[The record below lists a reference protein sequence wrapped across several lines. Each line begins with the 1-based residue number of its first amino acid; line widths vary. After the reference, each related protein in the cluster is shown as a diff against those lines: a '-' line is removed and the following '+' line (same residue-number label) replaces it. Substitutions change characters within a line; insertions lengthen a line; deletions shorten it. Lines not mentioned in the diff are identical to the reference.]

1 MMKKIFL
8 VITLIGPDKRGIVA
22 DVTEAVHDHRASIE
36 ESRMTRLGGEFAII
50 MLISLTAEIIEP
62 FSTALK
68 KFEEQG
74 LTVSIRETNLL
85 RPEKFQGFV
94 PYEVSVWGA
103 DHSGIV
109 HAVAEYLT
117 DQNIQV
123 EDVETH
129 VSKAPIT
136 GTPLFSMNAIVQA
149 PPELSLPEL
158 REKLEDIGDELGVD
172 IDVKLRMD

>member
-1 MMKKIFL
+1 MKKIYL
-8 VITLIGPDKRGIVA
+8 VLTIIGPDKRGIVA
-22 DVTEAVHDHRASIE
+22 DVTETVYDHRASIE

-50 MLISLTAEIIEP
+50 MLISLTSEKKE
-62 FSTALK
+62 SCSKALK

-74 LTVSIRETNLL
+74 LTVSIQETDLS

-103 DHSGIV
+103 DHAGIV

-117 DQNIQV
+117 DEKIQV

-129 VSKAPIT
+129 VTKAPIT
-136 GTPLFSMNAIVQA
+136 GTPLFSMTANVQA
-149 PPELSLPEL
+149 PPELTLLEL
-158 REKLEDIGDELGVD
+158 REKLEDVGDELGVD
-172 IDVKLRMD
+172 IDVKLRID

>member
-1 MMKKIFL
+1 MKKIYL
-8 VITLIGPDKRGIVA
+8 VLTIIGPDKRGIVA
-22 DVTEAVHDHRASIE
+22 DVTETVYDHHASIE
-36 ESRMTRLGGEFAII
+36 ESRMARLGGEFAII
-50 MLISLTAEIIEP
+50 MLISLSAENKEVCL
-62 FSTALK
+62 TALK

-74 LTVSIRETNLL
+74 LTVSIRETDLS

-103 DHSGIV
+103 DQPGII

-129 VSKAPIT
+129 VTKAPIT
-136 GTPLFSMNAIVQA
+136 GTPLFSMNAVVQA
-149 PPELSLPEL
+149 PPELTLPEL
-158 REKLEDIGDELGVD
+158 REKLEDVGDELGVD
-172 IDVKLRMD
+172 IDVKLRID

>member
-1 MMKKIFL
+1 MKKMYL
-8 VITLIGPDKRGIVA
+8 VVNIIGPDKRGIVSNI
-22 DVTEAVHDHRASIE
+22 TEAVYDHHASIE

-50 MLISLTAEIIEP
+50 MLVSVPADQQETCCL
-62 FSTALK
+62 ALHE
-68 KFEEQG
+68 FEAQG
-74 LTVSIRETNLL
+74 LTVTSHETNLS

-129 VSKAPIT
+129 VTKAPIT
-136 GTPLFSMNAIVQA
+136 GTPLFSMNAVVQA
-149 PPELSLPEL
+149 PPELTLPEL
-158 REKLEDIGDELGVD
+158 REKLEDVGDELGVD

>member
-1 MMKKIFL
+1 MKRIYL
-8 VITLIGPDKRGIVA
+8 VLTIIGPDKRGIVA
-22 DVTEAVHDHRASIE
+22 NITETILDHHASIE

-50 MLISLTAEIIEP
+50 MLISIPADQKETCCD
-62 FSTALK
+62 ALK

-74 LTVSIRETNLL
+74 LSVSSRETNLS
-85 RPEKFQGFV
+85 RPEKFQGYV

-117 DQNIQV
+117 DENIQV
-123 EDVETH
+123 EDIETH
-129 VSKAPIT
+129 VTKAPLT

-149 PPELSLPEL
+149 PPELGLPEL
-158 REKLEDIGDELGVD
+158 REKLEDVGDELGVD

>member
-1 MMKKIFL
+1 MKRTYL
-8 VITLIGPDKRGIVA
+8 VVTLIGSDKRGIVA
-22 DVTEAVHDHRASIE
+22 DVTEAVDDQRASIE

-50 MLISLTAEIIEP
+50 MLITVSAERKE
-62 FSTALK
+62 SCCAALK
-68 KFEEQG
+68 KFGEQG
-74 LTVSIRETNLL
+74 LTVSCRETTLS

-129 VSKAPIT
+129 VTKAPIT
-136 GTPLFSMNAIVQA
+136 GTPLFSMNAIVQV
-149 PPELSLPEL
+149 PPELTLPEL
-158 REKLEDIGDELGVD
+158 REKLEDVGDELGVD